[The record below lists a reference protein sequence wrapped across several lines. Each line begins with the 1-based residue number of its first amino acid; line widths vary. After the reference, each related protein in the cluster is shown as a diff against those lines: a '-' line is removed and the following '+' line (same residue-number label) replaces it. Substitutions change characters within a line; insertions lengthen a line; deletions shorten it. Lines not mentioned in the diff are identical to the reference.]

1 MNEGKLARMFKSARW
16 RSDKN
21 KVKAVFKL
29 QFHATQ
35 LTKVVGDALM
45 VSLVPADT
53 GKPTEKSDKAVA
65 RDGRC
70 LWENPVYETV
80 KFNREPKS
88 GKIHERKYHFVVG
101 TGQPKA
107 GLIGEASIDFSSYA
121 EANKVTLVSLPLEK
135 SHSEAILHVSIQRI
149 QETNV
154 QRDLEE
160 SENVKMNS
168 KDHSLRAQFVNID
181 IDGATKDDS
190 FEVEDTRF
198 NQDDTQI
205 SEPKRNRRTSSE
217 SDVTLSSSE
226 SSSGID
232 TPWEP
237 QIKNHSIHCGNG
249 ESMSLRS
256 QGVKCDGMKGIYEEH
271 HRSQWDWLEN
281 SALEASTDDSSSTPR
296 ETSVRQYS
304 ESSDVI
310 KNLKSEVAALSRQAE
325 MSELEL
331 QTLRKQVVKE
341 SKRGQDLSQEI
352 VFLKEE
358 NSALKEECERLEAF
372 QRRSQLNFEG
382 VDSRTL
388 VKELR
393 QELNHTKELNVNL
406 RIQLQKTQESNA
418 ELMLA
423 VQDLDEILENK
434 NQEIS
439 SLSNSSLALIDT
451 DKKSFEMD
459 SVVETDD
466 EEQKA
471 LEELVNDHSG
481 SKEAHLLEQQMVDLR
496 GEIEI
501 FRRDKDELELQME
514 QLALDYEILKQEN
527 HELSYRL
534 EQNQIQEQLKIQ
546 YECSSSYATAHE
558 LESQI
563 EKLEN
568 DLKVRS
574 KEFTDSLATISELEA
589 HVKGLEEE
597 LEKQARGFEADLEAL
612 MCSKVEQEQRA
623 IRAEETLRK
632 TRWQNA
638 NTAERLQDEF
648 RRLSVQMAST
658 FDANEKLAIK
668 ALAEANELRFEKIRL
683 EEMLENAS
691 EEHESIKD
699 HYEARLDQLSSCKAL
714 MEQQKTQAKETER
727 LLSEEIL
734 TIKEELEQLRKSTNE
749 TEFLMERGNNERAEL
764 EISVTLVKNEAEV
777 LQKELNKMRCLLDKK
792 ELIVANLQSELDTLQ
807 SQYNELT
814 HILSEDKLKNEK
826 LKEQVLQLQ
835 NDLREREDALKS
847 MEKKTKDVNGRG
859 NKSIPLP
866 RGDKGVANLK
876 EQIKL
881 LEGQI
886 VLKEMALETS
896 SNSFLEKEK
905 ELQNQIREL
914 EERLEVLNQSSAH
927 LLENAVEKV
936 VAPEA
941 NGAGSCTSNQES
953 TKSDKNLSKMFNTST
968 INDSAMSS
976 INGKGQNLPEAVL
989 KDSTSTMGD
998 VEEKRNEMASLKEK
1012 NELME
1017 EELKEMQGRYSE
1029 ISLKFAEVEGERQ
1042 QLVMRLRNLKNAK
1055 KSP

>member
-1 MNEGKLARMFKSARW
+1 MFKSARW

-29 QFHATQ
+29 QFHAAQ
-35 LTKVVGDALM
+35 VVGDALM
-45 VSLVPADT
+45 VSLIPADT
-53 GKPTEKSDKAVA
+53 GKPTAKSDKAVV
-65 RDGRC
+65 RDGSC

-88 GKIHERKYHFVVG
+88 GKIHERKYYLAVG

-121 EANKVTLVSLPLEK
+121 EANKVALVSLPLGK

-149 QETNV
+149 QESID

-160 SENVKMNS
+160 MENVKMNS
-168 KDHSLRAQFVNID
+168 KDHSLRAQFVNND
-181 IDGATKDDS
+181 IDGTTNDDS
-190 FEVEDTRF
+190 FEDAHF
-198 NQDDTQI
+198 NLDNNQI
-205 SEPKRNRRTSSE
+205 SELKRNRRASSE

-237 QIKNHSIHCGNG
+237 QIKNHSVHCGND
-249 ESMSLRS
+249 ESVSSRS
-256 QGVKCDGMKGIYEEH
+256 QGVKSDGMKGIYEEH
-271 HRSQWDWLEN
+271 HRSQWDWIGN

-296 ETSVRQYS
+296 EPSERQHS
-304 ESSDVI
+304 ESSSDVI
-310 KNLKSEVAALSRQAE
+310 ENLKSEVAALSRQAE

-331 QTLRKQVVKE
+331 QTLRKQIVKE
-341 SKRGQDLSQEI
+341 SKRGQDLSREI
-352 VFLKEE
+352 VFLKED

-372 QRRSQLNFEG
+372 QRRSHLDFKGE
-382 VDSRTL
+382 DSRTL

-393 QELNHTKELNVNL
+393 QELNHAKELNVNL

-418 ELMLA
+418 ELILA
-423 VQDLDEILENK
+423 VQDLDEMLEKK
-434 NQEIS
+434 NQEMS
-439 SLSNSSLALIDT
+439 SLSNRSLALIDT
-451 DKKSFEMD
+451 NKKSCELD

-481 SKEAHLLEQQMVDLR
+481 SKEAYLLEQQMVDLR

-527 HELSYRL
+527 HEMSYRL
-534 EQNQIQEQLKIQ
+534 EQSQIQEQLKIQ

-568 DLKVRS
+568 ELKIRS
-574 KEFTDSLATISELEA
+574 KEFTDSLLAISELEA
-589 HVKGLEEE
+589 HAKVLEEE
-597 LEKQARGFEADLEAL
+597 FEKQARGFEADLEAL

-638 NTAERLQDEF
+638 QTAERLQDEF
-648 RRLSVQMAST
+648 RRLSAQMAST
-658 FDANEKLAIK
+658 FEANEKLAIK
-668 ALAEANELRFEKIRL
+668 ALAEANELRLEKIQL

-699 HYEARLDQLSSCKAL
+699 HYEARLHQLSSNMAL
-714 MEQQKTQAKETER
+714 MEQQKTQATETER
-727 LLSEEIL
+727 ILSEEIL

-749 TEFLMERGNNERAEL
+749 MESLMERGNTERAEL
-764 EISVTLVKNEAEV
+764 KISVTFAKNEVEE
-777 LQKELNKMRCLLDKK
+777 LQKDLNKMRCLLDQK
-792 ELIVANLQSELDTLQ
+792 EMTVANLQSELDTLQ

-814 HILSEDKLKNEK
+814 YILSDDKLRNEK

-835 NDLREREDALKS
+835 NDLKKREDALKS
-847 MEKKTKDVNGRG
+847 MEKKTKDITGRG
-859 NKSIPLP
+859 NKSAPLP
-866 RGDKGVANLK
+866 HGNKDIANLK
-876 EQIKL
+876 ERIKL

-886 VLKEMALETS
+886 MLKEKALETL
-896 SNSFLEKEK
+896 SNSFLEREK
-905 ELQNQIREL
+905 DLQNEIQEL
-914 EERLEVLNQSSAH
+914 EGRLQVFNQSSAF
-927 LLENAVEKV
+927 LLEIAVEKV
-936 VAPEA
+936 VAPEE
-941 NGAGSCTSNQES
+941 NGAGNCASIPES
-953 TKSDKNLSKMFNTST
+953 TKSDEKLSKMFNTSP
-968 INDSAMSS
+968 INDSSMSS
-976 INGKGQNLPEAVL
+976 NRKDPSPSSALL
-989 KDSTSTMGD
+989 KDSTSTTNNVD
-998 VEEKRNEMASLKEK
+998 EKRNEMALLVEK
-1012 NELME
+1012 NILME

-1042 QLVMRLRNLKNAK
+1042 QLVMRLRNLKNAR

>member
-1 MNEGKLARMFKSARW
+1 MNEGKLEKMFKSARW

-29 QFHATQ
+29 QFHAAQ
-35 LTKVVGDALM
+35 VVGDELM
-45 VSLVPADT
+45 VSLIPADT
-53 GKPTEKSDKAVA
+53 GKPTAKSYKAVA

-88 GKIHERKYHFVVG
+88 GKIHERKYNFVVG
-101 TGQPKA
+101 MAPPKA
-107 GLIGEASIDFSSYA
+107 GRIGEASIDFSSYA
-121 EANKVTLVSLPLEK
+121 EANKVTLVSLPLEN

-149 QETNV
+149 QESID
-154 QRDLEE
+154 QRDLGEI
-160 SENVKMNS
+160 ENVKMNS
-168 KDHSLRAQFVNID
+168 KDHSLRAQFLYND
-181 IDGATKDDS
+181 IDGTAKDDS
-190 FEVEDTRF
+190 FEVVDARF
-198 NQDDTQI
+198 NQDNAQI
-205 SEPKRNRRTSSE
+205 SEPKRNGRTSSE
-217 SDVTLSSSE
+217 SDATLSSSE

-237 QIKNHSIHCGNG
+237 QIKNDGIHCGNG
-249 ESMSLRS
+249 ES
-256 QGVKCDGMKGIYEEH
+256 QGAKCDGMKGIYEEH
-271 HRSQWDWLEN
+271 HRSQWDWIEN

-296 ETSVRQYS
+296 EASLRQHS
-304 ESSDVI
+304 ESSSDVVE
-310 KNLKSEVAALSRQAE
+310 NLQSDVAALSRQAE

-331 QTLRKQVVKE
+331 QALRKQIVKE
-341 SKRGQDLSQEI
+341 SKRGQDLSLEI

-358 NSALKEECERLEAF
+358 NSALKEECARLEGF
-372 QRRSQLNFEG
+372 QRQSHLNFEG
-382 VDSRTL
+382 EDSRIL

-393 QELNHTKELNVNL
+393 QELNHTKELNDNL

-418 ELMLA
+418 ELILA
-423 VQDLDEILENK
+423 VQDLDEMLENK
-434 NQEIS
+434 NQEIT
-439 SLSNSSLALIDT
+439 SLSNRYLALIET
-451 DKKSFEMD
+451 NKKSCEVD
-459 SVVETDD
+459 PVIETDD
-466 EEQKA
+466 EEQRA

-481 SKEAHLLEQQMVDLR
+481 SKEAYLLEQQMVDLR

-527 HELSYRL
+527 HEMSYRL

-574 KEFTDSLATISELEA
+574 KEFTGSLVTISELES

-597 LEKQARGFEADLEAL
+597 LKKQARGFEADLEAL

-658 FDANEKLAIK
+658 FETNEKMAIK

-683 EEMLENAS
+683 EEMLANAS

-699 HYEARLDQLSSCKAL
+699 HYEARLDQLSSNMAL

-749 TEFLMERGNNERAEL
+749 MEFLMERGNNERAEL

-777 LQKELNKMRCLLDKK
+777 LQKELNKMRCFLEQK
-792 ELIVANLQSELDTLQ
+792 ELIAANLQSELDTLR
-807 SQYNELT
+807 SQYSELT
-814 HILSEDKLKNEK
+814 HNLSDDKLQNEK

-847 MEKKTKDVNGRG
+847 MEKKTKDINGRG
-859 NKSIPLP
+859 NKSTHLP
-866 RGDKGVANLK
+866 RGNKGVANLK
-876 EQIKL
+876 ERIKL
-881 LEGQI
+881 IEGQI
-886 VLKEMALETS
+886 VLKETALETS
-896 SNSFLEKEK
+896 SNLFLESEE
-905 ELQNQIREL
+905 ELQNEIREL
-914 EERLEVLNQSSAH
+914 EERLEVLDQSSA
-927 LLENAVEKV
+927 LLFENAVEKV
-936 VAPEA
+936 LAPEA
-941 NGAGSCTSNQES
+941 NGAGNCTSNHES
-953 TKSDKNLSKMFNTST
+953 TKSDEKLSKMFNTSP
-968 INDSAMSS
+968 INDLAMSS
-976 INGKGQNLPEAVL
+976 TNWKDPNLSKTAL
-989 KDSTSTMGD
+989 KDSSSTVGD
-998 VEEKRNEMASLKEK
+998 VDEKRNEMASLKEK
-1012 NELME
+1012 NKLME

-1055 KSP
+1055 KRP

>member
-1 MNEGKLARMFKSARW
+1 MNEGKLAKMFKSARW

-21 KVKAVFKL
+21 KLKAVFKL
-29 QFHATQ
+29 QFHAAQ
-35 LTKVVGDALM
+35 LTKVVGDELM
-45 VSLVPADT
+45 VSLIPADT
-53 GKPTEKSDKAVA
+53 GKPTAKSDKAVA

-88 GKIHERKYHFVVG
+88 GKIHERKYNFVVG
-101 TGQPKA
+101 MGPPKA
-107 GLIGEASIDFSSYA
+107 GRIGEASIDFSSYA
-121 EANKVTLVSLPLEK
+121 EANKVTLVSLPLEN

-149 QETNV
+149 QESID

-160 SENVKMNS
+160 IENVKMNS
-168 KDHSLRAQFVNID
+168 KDHSLRAQFLNND
-181 IDGATKDDS
+181 IDETTKDNS
-190 FEVEDTRF
+190 FEDARF
-198 NQDDTQI
+198 NQDNTQI
-205 SEPKRNRRTSSE
+205 SEPKRNGRTSSE
-217 SDVTLSSSE
+217 SDVTLSSSV

-237 QIKNHSIHCGNG
+237 QIKNHSIHCGND
-249 ESMSLRS
+249 ES
-256 QGVKCDGMKGIYEEH
+256 QGAKCDGMKGIYEEH
-271 HRSQWDWLEN
+271 HRSQWDWIEN

-296 ETSVRQYS
+296 ETSLRQHS
-304 ESSDVI
+304 ESSSDVV
-310 KNLKSEVAALSRQAE
+310 KNLQSNVAALSRQAE

-331 QTLRKQVVKE
+331 QALRKQIVKE
-341 SKRGQDLSQEI
+341 SKRGQDLSLEI
-352 VFLKEE
+352 VVLKEE
-358 NSALKEECERLEAF
+358 NSALKEECKRLEGF
-372 QRRSQLNFEG
+372 QRQYHLNFEG
-382 VDSRTL
+382 EDSRIL

-393 QELNHTKELNVNL
+393 QELNHTKEFNDNL

-418 ELMLA
+418 ELILA
-423 VQDLDEILENK
+423 VQDLDEMLENK

-439 SLSNSSLALIDT
+439 SLSNRYLALIDT
-451 DKKSFEMD
+451 NKKSCEVD
-459 SVVETDD
+459 HVIETDD

-481 SKEAHLLEQQMVDLR
+481 SKEAYLLEQQMVDLR

-527 HELSYRL
+527 HEMSYRL

-563 EKLEN
+563 ENLEN

-574 KEFTDSLATISELEA
+574 KEFTGSLVTISELESHA
-589 HVKGLEEE
+589 KGLEEE
-597 LEKQARGFEADLEAL
+597 LKKQARGFEADVEAL

-658 FDANEKLAIK
+658 FEANEKMAIK

-683 EEMLENAS
+683 DEMLANAS

-699 HYEARLDQLSSCKAL
+699 HYEARLDQLSSNMAL

-749 TEFLMERGNNERAEL
+749 MEFLMERGNNERAEL

-777 LQKELNKMRCLLDKK
+777 LQKELNKMRCFLEQK
-792 ELIVANLQSELDTLQ
+792 ELIAENLQSELDTLQ
-807 SQYNELT
+807 SQYNVLT
-814 HILSEDKLKNEK
+814 HNLSDDKLKNEK

-847 MEKKTKDVNGRG
+847 MEKKTKDIDGRG
-859 NKSIPLP
+859 NKSTRLP
-866 RGDKGVANLK
+866 RGNKVVANLK
-876 EQIKL
+876 ERIKL
-881 LEGQI
+881 IEGQI
-886 VLKEMALETS
+886 VLKETALETL
-896 SNSFLEKEK
+896 SNSFLEREE
-905 ELQNQIREL
+905 ELQNEIREL
-914 EERLEVLNQSSAH
+914 EERLEVLDQSSA
-927 LLENAVEKV
+927 LLFENAVEKM

-941 NGAGSCTSNQES
+941 NGAGNCTSNQES
-953 TKSDKNLSKMFNTST
+953 TKSDEQLSKMFNTSP

-976 INGKGQNLPEAVL
+976 TNWKDPNLSKTVL

-998 VEEKRNEMASLKEK
+998 VDEKRNEMASLKEK
-1012 NELME
+1012 NNLME

-1055 KSP
+1055 KRP

>member
-1 MNEGKLARMFKSARW
+1 MFKSARW

-29 QFHATQ
+29 QFHAAQ
-35 LTKVVGDALM
+35 LTKVVGDELM
-45 VSLVPADT
+45 VSLIPGDT
-53 GKPTEKSDKAVA
+53 GKPTAKSDKAVV

-88 GKIHERKYHFVVG
+88 GKIHERKYYFAVG

-135 SHSEAILHVSIQRI
+135 SHLEAILHVSIQRI
-149 QETNV
+149 QESIE

-160 SENVKMNS
+160 SENVIMNS
-168 KDHSLRAQFVNID
+168 KDHSLRAQFVNND
-181 IDGATKDDS
+181 IDGTKKEDS
-190 FEVEDTRF
+190 FEDVHF
-198 NQDDTQI
+198 NLDNNQS
-205 SEPKRNRRTSSE
+205 SETKRNRKASSE

-226 SSSGID
+226 SSWGID
-232 TPWEP
+232 MPWEP

-249 ESMSLRS
+249 ESVSSRS
-256 QGVKCDGMKGIYEEH
+256 QGAKSDGMKGIYEVH
-271 HRSQWDWLEN
+271 YRSQWDWIGN
-281 SALEASTDDSSSTPR
+281 SALEASTDDYSGTPR
-296 ETSVRQYS
+296 ETSVRQHS
-304 ESSDVI
+304 ESPLDVI
-310 KNLKSEVAALSRQAE
+310 ENLKTEVAALSRQAE

-331 QTLRKQVVKE
+331 QTLRRQIMKE
-341 SKRGQDLSQEI
+341 SKRGQDLSREI
-352 VFLKEE
+352 VFLTES
-358 NSALKEECERLEAF
+358 NSALEEECERLEAF
-372 QRRSQLNFEG
+372 QRKSHLNFKGE
-382 VDSRTL
+382 DSRTL

-393 QELNHTKELNVNL
+393 QELNHAKELNVNL

-418 ELMLA
+418 ELILA
-423 VQDLDEILENK
+423 VQDLDEMLEKK

-439 SLSNSSLALIDT
+439 SLSNRSLALINT
-451 DKKSFEMD
+451 KKKSCELD
-459 SVVETDD
+459 SVVEMDD

-481 SKEAHLLEQQMVDLR
+481 SKEAYLLEQQMVDLR

-514 QLALDYEILKQEN
+514 QIALDYEILKQEN
-527 HELSYRL
+527 HEMSYRL
-534 EQNQIQEQLKIQ
+534 EQSQIQEQLKIQ
-546 YECSSSYATAHE
+546 YECSSSYTTARE

-568 DLKVRS
+568 ELKIRS
-574 KEFTDSLATISELEA
+574 KEFTDSLVTISELEA
-589 HVKGLEEE
+589 RAKVLEEE
-597 LEKQARGFEADLEAL
+597 LEKQALGFEVDLEAL

-638 NTAERLQDEF
+638 HSAERLQDEC
-648 RRLSVQMAST
+648 RRLSLQMAST
-658 FDANEKLAIK
+658 FEANEKLAIK
-668 ALAEANELRFEKIRL
+668 ALAEANELRLEKIRL

-691 EEHESIKD
+691 EEHKSIKD
-699 HYEARLDQLSSCKAL
+699 HYEARLHQLSSNMAL
-714 MEQQKTQAKETER
+714 MEQQKTHATETEK

-734 TIKEELEQLRKSTNE
+734 TMKEELEQMRKSTNE
-749 TEFLMERGNNERAEL
+749 MELLMERGNNERAEL
-764 EISVTLVKNEAEV
+764 EISVKLVKNEAED

-792 ELIVANLQSELDTLQ
+792 EMIDANLQSELDTLQ
-807 SQYNELT
+807 SHYKELT
-814 HILSEDKLKNEK
+814 HILSNDKLKNEK
-826 LKEQVLQLQ
+826 LKEQVMQLQ
-835 NDLREREDALKS
+835 NDLKKRGDALKS
-847 MEKKTKDVNGRG
+847 MEKKTKDINNRG
-859 NKSIPLP
+859 NNSAPLP
-866 RGDKGVANLK
+866 CGNKDVANLK
-876 EQIKL
+876 ERIKL

-886 VLKEMALETS
+886 VLKETALETL
-896 SNSFLEKEK
+896 SNLFLEREK
-905 ELQNQIREL
+905 DLRNEIQEL
-914 EERLEVLNQSSAH
+914 EERLEVLKQSSAL

-936 VAPEA
+936 VAPEENVAA
-941 NGAGSCTSNQES
+941 NSASNPES
-953 TKSDKNLSKMFNTST
+953 TKSDEKLSKKFNTS
-968 INDSAMSS
+968 NDSAMSS
-976 INGKGQNLPEAVL
+976 MNGEDPNLSSAVL
-989 KDSTSTMGD
+989 KDSTSITGD
-998 VEEKRNEMASLKEK
+998 VYEKRNEMALLMEK
-1012 NELME
+1012 NRLME